1 MLNQN
6 ANCSDLIESGLT
18 SAPGFWNV
26 SSCGSVRL
34 YVGQ

>member
-1 MLNQN
+1 MLNQK

-26 SSCGSVRL
+26 SCSGLVRL
-34 YVGQ
+34 YFGQ